1 MTSVMQRAGILSW
14 ALVSASCVVI
24 GAFGPWVTALGLIS
38 VNGWDVQKKEAGI
51 LIVLA
56 LLGALAAFTRRDS
69 ATSGTV
75 ATFTGLGGLIV
86 AFWEH
91 HRITSALAGVASQ
104 SQTQSSIHI
113 DVGAIVHVGWGL
125 DLALLASA
133 SLMLAGIASF
143 FVAATPN
150 SEAATVTV
158 AKTYEPTVPA
168 GWYPDPNDDATLR
181 YWNGFGWTTQTA
193 KPAS

>member
-1 MTSVMQRAGILSW
+1 MQRAGILSW
-14 ALVSASCVVI
+14 ALVSAACVVI
-24 GAFGPWVTALGLIS
+24 GSFGPWVTALGLIS

-56 LLGALAAFTRRDS
+56 LLAALAAFTQRTS
-69 ATSGTV
+69 ATGGSV
-75 ATFTGLGGLIV
+75 ASFAGLGGLMLT
-86 AFWEH
+86 FWEH
-91 HRITSALAGVASQ
+91 HRITSALAGAAAQSQ
-104 SQTQSSIHI
+104 SQSQSFIHI

-143 FVAATPN
+143 FVEEALPGG
-150 SEAATVTV
+150 EAATVSTS
-158 AKTYEPTVPA
+158 KTYEPTVPA
-168 GWYPDPNDDATLR
+168 GWYPDPNDSGMLR

-193 KPAS
+193 TPAS

>member
-1 MTSVMQRAGILSW
+1 MSRQGIFVW
-14 ALVSASCVVI
+14 ALVSAVAMVI

-56 LLGALAAFTRRDS
+56 LLAAVAAFTRRAS
-69 ATSGTV
+69 ATSGSV
-75 ATFTGLGGLIV
+75 ATFTGLGGLILT
-86 AFWEH
+86 FWEH
-91 HRITSALAGVASQ
+91 HRITSALAGAASESESQ
-104 SQTQSSIHI
+104 SFIHF
-113 DVGAIVHVGWGL
+113 DVGAIIHVGWGL

-143 FVAATPN
+143 FVEAMPRSA
-150 SEAATVTV
+150 AATVTET
-158 AKTYEPTVPA
+158 KTYEPTVPA
-168 GWYPDPNDDATLR
+168 GWYPDPNDDAVLR

-193 KPAS
+193 RPAS

>member
-1 MTSVMQRAGILSW
+1 VHRAGLFVW
-14 ALVSASCVVI
+14 ALVSAGLMTV
-24 GAFGPWVTALGLIS
+24 GAFGPWVTALGVIS

-56 LLGALAAFTRRDS
+56 LLGALAVFTQRTTS
-69 ATSGTV
+69 TSGSV
-75 ATFTGLGGLIV
+75 AVFAGLGGLLLTG
-86 AFWEH
+86 WEH
-91 HRITSALAGVASQ
+91 HRITSALASAAAAS
-104 SQTQSSIHI
+104 STQSFIHM

-143 FVAATPN
+143 FGQVTLNSAPADGSAT
-150 SEAATVTV
+150 
-158 AKTYEPTVPA
+158 TYEPTQAA
-168 GWYPDPNDDATLR
+168 GWYRDPNDEALLR
-181 YWNGFGWTTQTA
+181 YWNGYGWTTQTA

>member
-1 MTSVMQRAGILSW
+1 MQRAGILAW

-24 GAFGPWVTALGLIS
+24 GAFGPWVTAFGLIS
-38 VNGWDVQKKEAGI
+38 ANGWDVQKKEAGI

-56 LLGALAAFTRRDS
+56 LLAAVAAFTRRDS
-69 ATSGTV
+69 ATSGFV
-75 ATFTGLGGLIV
+75 ATFTGLGGLILTL
-86 AFWEH
+86 WEH
-91 HRITSALAGVASQ
+91 HRITSALAGVAAQSQ
-104 SQTQSSIHI
+104 SQSFIHI

-133 SLMLAGIASF
+133 SLMLAGLASF
-143 FVAATPN
+143 FFEEAPR
-150 SEAATVTV
+150 SDAATVSA

-168 GWYPDPNDDATLR
+168 GWYPDPNDNALLR

-193 KPAS
+193 KPAN